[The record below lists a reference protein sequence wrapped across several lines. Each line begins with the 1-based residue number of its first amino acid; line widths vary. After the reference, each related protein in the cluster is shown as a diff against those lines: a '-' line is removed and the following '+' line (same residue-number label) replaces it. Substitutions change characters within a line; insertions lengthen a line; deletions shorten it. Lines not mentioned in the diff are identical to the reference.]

1 MKLYVIF
8 GIGCGFIAFIQGI
21 PIDTAAIDFNGNSLF
36 MSRKLG
42 MHIIGQPAFYSAL
55 FVIVGSFAFKVI
67 VLSCAKAEYIKVTD
81 IVPYLVKAFNNSD
94 YLFGKCIGPSVVVEY
109 INDSIEIVY
118 ANDEFQMLNMSDF
131 STIDFK
137 NPLSSPFEE
146 SEVKVIEEA
155 IKETVKKGTYKL
167 EHYFKRTDK
176 HFRIKNTLITRSS
189 ANAFIFIELSDL
201 S

>member
-1 MKLYVIF
+1 MQGFFFSKPLPKEEFTKLLISS
-8 GIGCGFIAFIQGI
+8 
-21 PIDTAAIDFNGNSLF
+21 SLGDQQ
-36 MSRKLG
+36 KEE
-42 MHIIGQPAFYSAL
+42 HECL
-55 FVIVGSFAFKVI
+55 F
-67 VLSCAKAEYIKVTD
+67 D
-81 IVPYLVKAFNNSD
+81 DLVKAFNNSD

-176 HFRIKNTLITRSS
+176 HFRIKYTLITRSS